1 MNNLVEIFILALLAI
16 AFLQSGIDKI
26 ADWKGNLEWLKSH
39 FANSLIAKQVP
50 LSLAIILILEMTSGL
65 LAIIAILSILINDNT
80 EIAVICA
87 IMSLITLLFLFFGQR
102 IAKDYEGAKTIVI
115 YFIPS
120 LFLLYLLLQ

>member
-1 MNNLVEIFILALLAI
+1 MNNLVEIFILVLLAI

-39 FANSLIAKQVP
+39 FSNSMIAKQVP
-50 LSLAIILILEMTSGL
+50 LSLAIVLILEMISGI

-80 EIAVICA
+80 EIAVVCA
-87 IMSLITLLFLFFGQR
+87 ITSLITLLFLFFGQR

-115 YFIPS
+115 YFIPT
-120 LFLLYLLLQ
+120 LFLLYLLQ

>member
-1 MNNLVEIFILALLAI
+1 MNNLVEIFILVLLAI

-39 FANSLIAKQVP
+39 FSNSPIAKHVP
-50 LSLAIILILEMTSGL
+50 LSLAIVLIFEMISGL

-87 IMSLITLLFLFFGQR
+87 ITSLITLLFLFFGQR

-115 YFIPS
+115 YFIPT
-120 LFLLYLLLQ
+120 LFLLYLLQ

>member
-26 ADWKGNLEWLKSH
+26 TDWKGNLEWLKGH
-39 FANSLIAKQVP
+39 FENSLIAKQVP
-50 LSLAIILILEMTSGL
+50 LSLGIILILEMVSGI

-87 IMSLITLLFLFFGQR
+87 ITSIITLLFLFFGQR
-102 IAKDYEGAKTIVI
+102 IAKEYEGAKTIVI
-115 YFIPS
+115 YFIPAI
-120 LFLLYLLLQ
+120 FLLYLLQ